1 MENRV
6 ILRELKWSDLNALE
20 NVIRKTWDY
29 DKFATPETAGKL
41 A

>member
-20 NVIRKTWDY
+20 NVIRKTS
-29 DKFATPETAGKL
+29 GL
-41 A
+41 R